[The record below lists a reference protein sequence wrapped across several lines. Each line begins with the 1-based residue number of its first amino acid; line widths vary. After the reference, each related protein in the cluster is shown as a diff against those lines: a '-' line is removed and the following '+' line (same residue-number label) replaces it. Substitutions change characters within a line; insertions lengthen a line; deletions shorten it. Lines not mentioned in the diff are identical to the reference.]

1 MIGSCPRDSELSCL
15 KPHQL
20 TSSHLDITVYN
31 QSYEEYEDRYIQVI
45 SWPTRKIRPWEFGV
59 PKMDLL
65 QERWKKKQFREH
77 LLAPRSDLNCPV
89 RRETLSKRLRPKNP
103 RVLYGVDILSS
114 CHLVKCCPLHFPSN
128 EKIWKKKTQQLHPIS
143 TFLSAWK
150 YLWRQK
156 TEDSHFILGAKGRFS
171 GWSYLSRCLLMWR
184 LKQNCQPKTSKDLTW
199 KVLETQLER
208 LVIHEIDSSEKLLKY
223 VMLQIMLKLITFSRS
238 NYVKPPHVT
247 GLFRLGC
254 LAHGFG
260 LRARTPSRGRPPLS
274 KLWLASCV
282 LIYADLLVD
291 FCDDFL
297 LNSLSWA
304 NPRHVSGPYSRVFKT
319 GMLVMPCWDRKS
331 VEHCWALEEYGPEDW
346 WFVTLWHPPLAML
359 WEWQRDEQHVENQC
373 RFIYQCGKWYVM
385 MRDKS

>member
-1 MIGSCPRDSELSCL
+1 MV
-15 KPHQL
+15 L
-20 TSSHLDITVYN
+20 TD
-31 QSYEEYEDRYIQVI
+31 
-45 SWPTRKIRPWEFGV
+45 
-59 PKMDLL
+59 
-65 QERWKKKQFREH
+65 
-77 LLAPRSDLNCPV
+77 
-89 RRETLSKRLRPKNP
+89 
-103 RVLYGVDILSS
+103 
-114 CHLVKCCPLHFPSN
+114 CHLVILSNVAPSTFHLT
-128 EKIWKKKTQQLHPIS
+128 KKSGKKKTQQLHPIS

-156 TEDSHFILGAKGRFS
+156 NRGLPLHP
-171 GWSYLSRCLLMWR
+171 RCQRTIQR
-184 LKQNCQPKTSKDLTW
+184 LKLSFQVPVHVTSKTELPTKTSKDLTW
-199 KVLETQLER
+199 KVWNETQLER

-282 LIYADLLVD
+282 LIYAYLLVD

-331 VEHCWALEEYGPEDW
+331 VEHCWALEEYGPED
-346 WFVTLWHPPLAML
+346 
-359 WEWQRDEQHVENQC
+359 
-373 RFIYQCGKWYVM
+373 
-385 MRDKS
+385 

>member
-1 MIGSCPRDSELSCL
+1 
-15 KPHQL
+15 
-20 TSSHLDITVYN
+20 
-31 QSYEEYEDRYIQVI
+31 
-45 SWPTRKIRPWEFGV
+45 
-59 PKMDLL
+59 
-65 QERWKKKQFREH
+65 
-77 LLAPRSDLNCPV
+77 
-89 RRETLSKRLRPKNP
+89 
-103 RVLYGVDILSS
+103 
-114 CHLVKCCPLHFPSN
+114 
-128 EKIWKKKTQQLHPIS
+128 
-143 TFLSAWK
+143 
-150 YLWRQK
+150 
-156 TEDSHFILGAKGRFS
+156 
-171 GWSYLSRCLLMWR
+171 
-184 LKQNCQPKTSKDLTW
+184 
-199 KVLETQLER
+199 
-208 LVIHEIDSSEKLLKY
+208 
-223 VMLQIMLKLITFSRS
+223 MLQIMLKLITFSRS

-282 LIYADLLVD
+282 LIYADLVD

-359 WEWQRDEQHVENQC
+359 WEWQRDEQHVESQC

-385 MRDKS
+385 MRDKSLRCHLTISLGWVARLADQCFLSQRLEASNLVLIKVRVLSFRTLHCHFHGTRWLEMTMIFLPLRVHGSLVTLEGDNPRSESWIKLTEK